1 MISIPT
7 AKKFID
13 QPRKRK
19 VAVVLALI
27 GTLTT
32 PIPIVGI
39 HKFYLRQYVWGILYL
54 FLGATPIPHVACAI
68 EAVWYLA
75 QDKEEWE
82 SRFNHTEGIGETKVN
97 SQQVSAIAE
106 SLRQLDKLRQEGL
119 ITEYEFEQKR
129 RKMLDH
135 IA

>member
-1 MISIPT
+1 MIAIPT
-7 AKKFID
+7 VRKFVD

-19 VAVVLALI
+19 VAVLLALV

-39 HKFYLRQYVWGILYL
+39 HKFYLRQYVWGMLYL

-75 QDKEEWE
+75 QDKDEWE
-82 SRFNHTEGIGETKVN
+82 SRFNNRSGLTETKLN
-97 SQQVSAIAE
+97 SQQVNAIAE

-135 IA
+135 IV